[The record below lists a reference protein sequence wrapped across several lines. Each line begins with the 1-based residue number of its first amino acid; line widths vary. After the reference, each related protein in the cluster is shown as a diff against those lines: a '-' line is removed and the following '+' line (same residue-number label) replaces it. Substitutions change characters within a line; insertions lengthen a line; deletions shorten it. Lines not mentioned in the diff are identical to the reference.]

1 MNHWLIKYRLP
12 IVILFIGITL
22 ISLFFITRLEVNPNL
37 DSYVPDNIENEIY
50 IRQLDS
56 IFGGSEML
64 LLILEAD
71 DVVKPSTLKRLKLIA
86 DGLDDLEGIDRCIS
100 PFDAQDISI
109 DDGFIQI
116 EPFLDSIPEDP
127 AASQLLKSK
136 IIANGMASRFF
147 YVDDFSLVSLIL
159 IKNSQWSDKLM
170 IDKINNVLAN
180 NPGPEKVMMGGLPYI
195 RYAISENIKKD
206 MLVLLPVA
214 LILMVIMLYASFRE
228 WKGVLMP
235 FIVVIMSMILSFGV
249 MALLGWQISL
259 ITILLP
265 IMLIAIANDY
275 GIHMIARYQE
285 LAQGEESLSM
295 MQICRQI
302 YKDLKR
308 PIVITGLTTIGGILG
323 LLTHTMIPAAQL
335 GVLAAIGIGFALLL
349 SIWFLPAMLSYFK
362 PVLESKKSGKRKIVS
377 ADHWLKNFS
386 RLVTTHPKQV
396 ILVSVLVGVLGIGG
410 IFFIRVDT
418 NLEGYFSGKSEVSH
432 AIDLVNEKLGGS
444 QYISILFTGDI
455 LSPEILNRMDAYEQA
470 LSEDPAVGTVS
481 SPVTLVKEL
490 SKGFYYPHEAG
501 YEQIP
506 STANEAYQFIEVF
519 SMGGNEEAVEQF
531 IDYNYENSRLLVT
544 LNDGSNKEGKRLLKK
559 IEDLTKDD
567 PDVKF
572 IAGSCLTK
580 IALADMVVKGQVK
593 SLILAMVVV
602 FVLLSIIFRSGR
614 AGFLSVLPLSVAILV
629 LFGLMGFFNISLDIA
644 TALLSSVMV
653 GVGVDYTVH
662 FLWRYREEIQK
673 GRDREQ
679 AIRITITTTGR
690 SITYNALSV
699 IIGFSVLLISAFAPI
714 KFFGFLIIISIFA
727 CLIGA
732 LIIIPSLILVLKPKF
747 LEYHEGKVKN
757 SYRKVA

>member
-1 MNHWLIKYRLP
+1 MNHWLLRYRLQ
-12 IVILFIGITL
+12 ILILFIGITL
-22 ISLFFITRLEVNPNL
+22 LSLFFITRLEVNPNL
-37 DSYVPDNIENEIY
+37 DRYVPDNIENEIY

-64 LLILEAD
+64 LLMLEAD
-71 DVVKPSTLKRLKLIA
+71 DVVKPSTLKRLRFIV
-86 DGLDDLEGIDRCIS
+86 DGLGELEGIDRCIS

-109 DDGFIQI
+109 DDGFIQM
-116 EPFLDSIPEDP
+116 EPFLDGIPEDP
-127 AASQLLKSK
+127 AACQLLKSK

-147 YVDDFSLVSLIL
+147 YVDDFSLVSLIM
-159 IKNSQWSDKLM
+159 IKNSQWSDKLL
-170 IDKINNVLAN
+170 INKINNVLEN

-195 RYAISENIKKD
+195 RYAISENIKRD

-214 LILMVIMLYASFRE
+214 LILMVVMLYASFRE

-295 MQICRQI
+295 MQICHQI

-362 PVLESKKSGKRKIVS
+362 PVLKSKKSGKRKIVS

-418 NLEGYFSGKSEVSH
+418 NLEGYFLGKSEVSR

-455 LSPEILNRMDAYEQA
+455 LSPEVLNRMDAYEQA

-614 AGFLSVLPLSVAILV
+614 AGFLSALPLSVAILV
-629 LFGLMGFFNISLDIA
+629 LFGLMGFFGIALDIA
-644 TALLSSVMV
+644 TALLSSIMI
-653 GVGVDYTVH
+653 GVGIDYTIH
-662 FLWRYREEIQK
+662 FLWRFKEERARGIEHK
-673 GRDREQ
+673 E
-679 AIRITITTTGR
+679 AAYITLTTTGR
-690 SITYNALSV
+690 GIVFNAISV
-699 IIGFSVLLISAFAPI
+699 IIGFLALTLSNFAPLRFFGALVVISISTCLISA
-714 KFFGFLIIISIFA
+714 LI
-727 CLIGA
+727 L
-732 LIIIPSLILVLKPKF
+732 IPSIVILAKPKF
-747 LEYHEGKVKN
+747 LEKKN
-757 SYRKVA
+757 